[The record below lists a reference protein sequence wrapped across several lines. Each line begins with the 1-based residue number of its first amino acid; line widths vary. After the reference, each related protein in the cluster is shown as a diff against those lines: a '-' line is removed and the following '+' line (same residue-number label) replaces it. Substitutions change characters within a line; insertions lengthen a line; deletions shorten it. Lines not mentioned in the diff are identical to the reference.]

1 MKKYFQNLF
10 QMLTT
15 TYLVWYRPHALNIN
29 KSVVIFDISDMFNK
43 EIEHKEFDLIELE
56 NELISKIKIQK
67 KANICIDI
75 QGVSSPIFLN

>member
-15 TYLVWYRPHALNIN
+15 TYLVWYRPHDLNIN

-56 NELISKIKIQK
+56 NELSRIFTDLKILLMTI
-67 KANICIDI
+67 NN
-75 QGVSSPIFLN
+75 GTG